1 MGAQVFRAVDHWH
14 GFATIAQGDVARDAT
29 IELSVIAYLEIGD
42 DGCEVDTGERVWNA
56 HVQGA
61 RLAFRGDV
69 TVTLEGGQPMP
80 ARVAYGDALMGQGVP
95 SHAGATTP

>member
-1 MGAQVFRAVDHWH
+1 VGAQVFRAVDQWQ
-14 GFATIAQGDVARDAT
+14 GCATIAQGDEIRDAT
-29 IELSVIAYLEIGD
+29 IQLSVIAYLEIGD

-61 RLAFRGDV
+61 GLAFHGDV
-69 TVTLEGGQPMP
+69 TVTLEGGEPMP
-80 ARVAYGDALMGQGVP
+80 ARVAYGDALLGQGVP